1 MATNLKI
8 QRKSVKDNLIGAK
21 LAIADNALL
30 GSYDSKC
37 NYFISPKIQEEL
49 VHIKKYKKTTFGNSL
64 FCVAHHVSYGELVFE
79 ITYDKYVEENFSVAT
94 LYLLENEV
102 KINGY
107 LQNTIKTKI
116 CDYSDLIVDFI
127 EKSYEFYNVE
137 IDYDEAK
144 DKKVSADVF
153 IDMYIA
159 SKKQYER
166 AIDAICDKKIA
177 DLHEKYFNKRMA
189 ILQKMDSPFATQ
201 VLEIFNKE
209 HELIDNIFLRDNKD
223 FESLN
228 MLLDKAIEQVSGLS
242 KDVEEG
248 EKDFETLISKDKEDY
263 EKQIDKIYT
272 TAQKKAYDMLS
283 KSDKAKVSD
292 ILEDEKKHEAYVLDG
307 KDDDT
312 FIVKKVS
319 VKDDADFNEFDKN
332 VKQDEE
338 EAVITDASDYE
349 QTKFEQMESRGERRK
364 KLDALARD
372 AEEKEEEKEDEKDKK
387 VIIPVDGKAEKK
399 SKAQSAI
406 QDILSK
412 KSKGK
417 DDVPTTDEDEI
428 ARLREEKSVADGKA
442 VILSKKGGKRVAPA
456 KGDDG
461 VVEEKV
467 TPETPA
473 KPAPKTAETKTPTDA
488 ATPPAPESKDA
499 EYLKKLQDLR
509 KRSSIPTGTK
519 TLDEDRVVVGE
530 MDGKKTI
537 TGRKVSEKDVVL
549 DKSKTAG
556 MTEAQKENLKKTVAK
571 EETAKNQSEAYRELL
586 ARQKKE
592 AEQLAAQQRKM
603 DEMAKA
609 MEAEKKE
616 REKVAKENSRLTQEN
631 ARLRSDNSTFRAST
645 SSAPASSG
653 SSYSREES
661 ESDDKTYI
669 PSSSGY
675 VGSSGSRGGYSS
687 GSRTSNAGSTPRPN
701 AARSPQYRSPSAP
714 DNSGQRMFNVFQ
726 QGNCNTHVPYTE
738 NRMDPNALKSKE
750 NTPEMGR

>member
-30 GSYDSKC
+30 GSYDSNC

-49 VHIKKYKKTTFGNSL
+49 VHITKYKKTTFGNSL

-159 SKKQYER
+159 SKKQYEK
-166 AIDAICDKKIA
+166 AIDAICDKKIS

-201 VLEIFNKE
+201 VLETFNKE

-242 KDVEEG
+242 KEIEDG
-248 EKDFETLISKDKEDY
+248 EKDFEALISKDKEDY
-263 EKQIDKIYT
+263 EKQINKIYT
-272 TAQKKAYDMLS
+272 NAQHKAFDMLS
-283 KSDKAKVSD
+283 KSEKAKVSD
-292 ILEDEKKHEAYVLDG
+292 ILEDEKRHEQYVLDG
-307 KDDDT
+307 KTDDA
-312 FIVKKVS
+312 FIVKKATI
-319 VKDDADFNEFDKN
+319 KDDSEFNEFDKN

-338 EAVITDASDYE
+338 ESVIQDPSDYE
-349 QTKFEQMESRGERRK
+349 QTKFEQLESRGERRK

-372 AEEKEEEKEDEKDKK
+372 AEEKEAEEKEEEKDKK
-387 VIIPVDGKAEKK
+387 VILAEGSTEKR

-412 KSKGK
+412 KNK
-417 DDVPTTDEDEI
+417 DATPTTDEDEI
-428 ARLREEKSVADGKA
+428 RRLREEKSVADGKA
-442 VILSKKGGKRVAPA
+442 VILSKKGVKKVAPVRTS
-456 KGDDG
+456 DS
-461 VVEEKV
+461 VVEEKTTIDSSV
-467 TPETPA
+467 AKSESKATPTS
-473 KPAPKTAETKTPTDA
+473 KTPVSSS
-488 ATPPAPESKDA
+488 PESKDA
-499 EYLKKLQDLR
+499 DYLKKLQDLR
-509 KRSSIPTGTK
+509 KRSSISTTPKGK
-519 TLDEDRVVVGE
+519 SLDEDRLVVGE
-530 MDGKKTI
+530 KDGKKTVEA
-537 TGRKVSEKDVVL
+537 RKISEKDVVL

-556 MTEAQKENLKKTVAK
+556 MTAAQKENLKKTIVK
-571 EETAKNQSEAYRELL
+571 EENAKNQSKAYQELL

-592 AEQLAAQQRKM
+592 SEQIAAQQKKM
-603 DEMAKA
+603 QEMEKA
-609 MEAEKKE
+609 MEAEKRE
-616 REKVAKENSRLTQEN
+616 RERVQLDNSRLQQENSELRRSRDNSIFNSSKEENDNVSTPSTTYTGSTYGRISGSGRVSTSGAGNATPGKSIPANRPNNEAIPRNRNNPPVFSPSDKNNALYRATQEKYYDGM
-631 ARLRSDNSTFRAST
+631 DNT
-645 SSAPASSG
+645 
-653 SSYSREES
+653 
-661 ESDDKTYI
+661 K
-669 PSSSGY
+669 
-675 VGSSGSRGGYSS
+675 
-687 GSRTSNAGSTPRPN
+687 
-701 AARSPQYRSPSAP
+701 
-714 DNSGQRMFNVFQ
+714 
-726 QGNCNTHVPYTE
+726 
-738 NRMDPNALKSKE
+738 
-750 NTPEMGR
+750 